1 MNLWS
6 VEHFLAI
13 FFITFGWVKQ
23 QRNSKPTQKRWQKWS
38 RNVQLIRGS
47 FGKEILL
54 IKSIL
59 QRLFSILIEK
69 WSVSK
74 QEKSQRSLL
83 SSNQLSTWAH
93 KCHYRYE
100 RLPTNIESLV
110 ALLRKAELHPAV
122 RNWTPGRL
130 AANLIHK
137 FRFDGIRYDR
147 CVDTSTGALP
157 LVLDLQSEVPKMALV
172 WQFIEGKADF
182 LSL

>member
-1 MNLWS
+1 M
-6 VEHFLAI
+6 
-13 FFITFGWVKQ
+13 
-23 QRNSKPTQKRWQKWS
+23 
-38 RNVQLIRGS
+38 
-47 FGKEILL
+47 
-54 IKSIL
+54 
-59 QRLFSILIEK
+59 
-69 WSVSK
+69 
-74 QEKSQRSLL
+74 
-83 SSNQLSTWAH
+83 SSNQLSTWAY

-172 WQFIEGKADF
+172 WQFIEGKVVYNFHMSQIRSQDRVTIRRILIRDGGTGCARALHGCYWQF
-182 LSL
+182 FAFSI

>member
-1 MNLWS
+1 M
-6 VEHFLAI
+6 I
-13 FFITFGWVKQ
+13 
-23 QRNSKPTQKRWQKWS
+23 
-38 RNVQLIRGS
+38 S
-47 FGKEILL
+47 FKT
-54 IKSIL
+54 
-59 QRLFSILIEK
+59 R
-69 WSVSK
+69 
-74 QEKSQRSLL
+74 KSQRLRL
-83 SSNQLSTWAH
+83 SWNSSQLSNWAH
-93 KCHYRYE
+93 KCHNRYE

-172 WQFIEGKADF
+172 WQFIEGKMVHNFHMSQIRSLDRVTIRHILIRDGGTGCAWALHGCYWHFFAFTTYYQVNSGF
-182 LSL
+182 L

>member
-1 MNLWS
+1 MKKS
-6 VEHFLAI
+6 K
-13 FFITFGWVKQ
+13 ITLELKL
-23 QRNSKPTQKRWQKWS
+23 K
-38 RNVQLIRGS
+38 
-47 FGKEILL
+47 
-54 IKSIL
+54 
-59 QRLFSILIEK
+59 
-69 WSVSK
+69 
-74 QEKSQRSLL
+74 
-83 SSNQLSTWAH
+83 SNQLGTWAH

-172 WQFIEGKADF
+172 WQFIEGKAYF
-182 LSL
+182 